1 MAVQNFQYTKISEL
15 PATNTITDDSV
26 VVVNVANATKK
37 MTYANLKSAILADIT
52 AAVSAL
58 TARVGTLETSVS
70 SLGTRMT
77 TAEGSISTLQG
88 KVSTLETDVSSLKTR
103 MTTAESNIS
112 DNTGTINNII
122 TAGFNL
128 IGVDTPTQNNAK
140 KGKVKE
146 NEE

>member
-37 MTYANLKSAILADIT
+37 MTYANLKSAILGDIT

-58 TARVGTLETSVS
+58 TTRVGTLETSVS

-88 KVSTLETDVSSLKTR
+88 KVSTLETDVGSLKTR
-103 MTTAESNIS
+103 MTTAEGNIS

-140 KGKVKE
+140 KGKVEK

>member
-1 MAVQNFQYTKISEL
+1 MAAQSFQYTKISEL

-26 VVVNVANATKK
+26 VVVNVGNATKK

-52 AAVSAL
+52 ATVSGLA
-58 TARVGTLETSVS
+58 TRVGALETSVS

-88 KVSTLETDVSSLKTR
+88 KVSTLETDVGSLKTR
-103 MTTAESNIS
+103 MSTAESNIT